1 MQKGGAR
8 MTCDQAE
15 ERSAVYHFGRLLA
28 RCYEVGLLSGETPDD
43 ALRSAIGAPRDAA
56 NRACA
61 SLLAQGKRDWYSDL
75 DAHLG
80 DLPTAFDAQATSFC
94 ARGFDQELVHLIRLR
109 WYGFGSPQVYGAG
122 SVDDRKA
129 MDNITGIKEK

>member
-61 SLLAQGKRDWYSDL
+61 SLL
-75 DAHLG
+75 G